1 MKLEFGN
8 ELKYRIEMGEGAGC
22 STLGGPIKIC
32 LYVGGLFF
40 IIFAGATAPPRGN
53 VAPPLGEIVDHLGIV
68 HHRIGRKSLL
78 IILWPLF
85 TLGKCGGLALIRFVG
100 SQQ

>member
-40 IIFAGATAPPRGN
+40 F
-53 VAPPLGEIVDHLGIV
+53 
-68 HHRIGRKSLL
+68 
-78 IILWPLF
+78 F
-85 TLGKCGGLALIRFVG
+85 FFFCGGHGPPKGQRG
-100 SQQ
+100 SAPVLYPAYMPGTGYTKSSARPR

>member
-32 LYVGGLFF
+32 LYVGGLFLF
-40 IIFAGATAPPRGN
+40 SFFFFAGATAPPRGN
-53 VAPPLGEIVDHLGIV
+53 VAPPLLKVLMD
-68 HHRIGRKSLL
+68 KL
-78 IILWPLF
+78 ISNY
-85 TLGKCGGLALIRFVG
+85 LIRASLKSTMFHMDGVCALPLIK
-100 SQQ
+100 